1 VNPVDWLAAGSG
13 REVIGVVPEP
23 TNFDG
28 LRGLR
33 AGSRFGHYRL
43 RRLLGEGGF
52 GQVWEADDTVM
63 DRVAAVKLLKPTY
76 SENENFR
83 QRLYREARAAGQL
96 HAEPPL
102 HSPGPPKLSASPAT
116 PPPATGTSPRQPPA
130 QEQTLYAHVSSGDLK
145 RRIDDLLAAGIMNL
159 QRVCG
164 PDAAATVA
172 AIEAGH

>member
-1 VNPVDWLAAGSG
+1 
-13 REVIGVVPEP
+13 
-23 TNFDG
+23 
-28 LRGLR
+28 
-33 AGSRFGHYRL
+33 
-43 RRLLGEGGF
+43 
-52 GQVWEADDTVM
+52 
-63 DRVAAVKLLKPTY
+63 
-76 SENENFR
+76 
-83 QRLYREARAAGQL
+83 
-96 HAEPPL
+96 L